1 MKKELSKDDILVIDG
16 IEFTYDQLIGYLT
29 ERVVFK
35 RQLEAV
41 ETIFKGGVTSEH

>member
-29 ERVVFK
+29 ERVIFK
-35 RQLEAV
+35 KQVETV
-41 ETIFKGGVTSEH
+41 ETIFKGGVTSE